1 VDAMPLVRRV
11 ARDPNAASEARPE
24 RLVAAAEPNGDGDGD
39 GIRRD
44 VAVSAFPS
52 RETTRLKSP
61 RGTLVGTASCVS
73 RHLNRP
79 DRLVEYDYF
88 VGVDRARELTDAEL
102 HEMKGAVTN
111 EGDVPDTAFRDLN
124 QVD

>member
-1 VDAMPLVRRV
+1 
-11 ARDPNAASEARPE
+11 
-24 RLVAAAEPNGDGDGD
+24 
-39 GIRRD
+39 
-44 VAVSAFPS
+44 
-52 RETTRLKSP
+52 
-61 RGTLVGTASCVS
+61 
-73 RHLNRP
+73 
-79 DRLVEYDYF
+79 VEYDYA

>member
-1 VDAMPLVRRV
+1 MRKT
-11 ARDPNAASEARPE
+11 
-24 RLVAAAEPNGDGDGD
+24 
-39 GIRRD
+39 
-44 VAVSAFPS
+44 
-52 RETTRLKSP
+52 RETRKKKKTHRP
-61 RGTLVGTASCVS
+61 
-73 RHLNRP
+73 LNRP
-79 DRLVEYDYF
+79 DRLVEYDYA